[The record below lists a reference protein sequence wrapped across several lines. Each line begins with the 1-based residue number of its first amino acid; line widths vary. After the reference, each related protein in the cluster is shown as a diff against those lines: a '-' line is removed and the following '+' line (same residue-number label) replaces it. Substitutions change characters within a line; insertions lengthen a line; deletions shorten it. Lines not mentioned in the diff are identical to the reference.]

1 MLTLELA
8 GNTTKINVTSLI
20 VNILLGRQSL
30 QNHLNLNLT
39 MTKRKKFNMEKC
51 VTKEVK
57 SYIDNNLNPA
67 KVNMIDPTEGSFTE
81 PLSIKEI

>member
-1 MLTLELA
+1 
-8 GNTTKINVTSLI
+8 
-20 VNILLGRQSL
+20 
-30 QNHLNLNLT
+30 
-39 MTKRKKFNMEKC
+39 MEKC

-81 PLSIKEI
+81 PLSLKEI